1 MDTPVSSC
9 SLLKVMAD
17 GLSGSI
23 VETWISNRSRW
34 LALQL
39 LLMADSPYLLA
50 IALFTQNGK
59 RVMPL
64 GGRSLLKDATEGDA
78 GACADSP

>member
-1 MDTPVSSC
+1 
-9 SLLKVMAD
+9 
-17 GLSGSI
+17 
-23 VETWISNRSRW
+23 
-34 LALQL
+34 
-39 LLMADSPYLLA
+39 MADSPYLLA